1 MRSCLAIVVTVL
13 AAVVGCNGVPQ
24 KVPCLNYVAGNFYAG
39 NNYAFSVNDTGW
51 PRLNNH
57 GAHIELS
64 FLLAGN
70 KPQAVNLVH
79 VVESRE
85 LEHWDLAVKPTA
97 GGVARCLI
105 AADSSVSNC
114 GASLR
119 VLPQAP
125 GGYYY
130 LRGGDAVI
138 EAGMSFLLCDGSSG
152 AAK

>member
-1 MRSCLAIVVTVL
+1 MRIRLTAVVLVL

-24 KVPCLNYVAGNFYAG
+24 RVPCLNYVAGDFYAG
-39 NNYAFSVNDTGW
+39 NNYAFSVNDSGW

-57 GAHIELS
+57 GARIELS

-70 KPQAVNLVH
+70 KPQTVNLVH

-85 LEHWDLAVKPTA
+85 LEHWKLDVKPT
-97 GGVARCLI
+97 GSGVARCLI
-105 AADSSVSNC
+105 TADPSVSNC
-114 GASLR
+114 GANLR

-138 EAGMSFLLCDGSSG
+138 EAGMSFLLCEQAAG
-152 AAK
+152 AAQ